1 MKNKTKFLEGYS
13 YKYTLDCLSNKLNNY
28 IDEKGYKD
36 WYVVVIIDGL
46 KTINATTNQYATWNI
61 YDYDEDFEVI
71 QNKIKKFLDWN
82 NQH

>member
-1 MKNKTKFLEGYS
+1 MKNKTKYLEGYS
-13 YKYTLDCLSNKLNNY
+13 YKNTLDCLSNKLNNY
-28 IDEKGYKD
+28 IDVKGYKE

-46 KTINATTNQYATWNI
+46 KAINAATNQYVTWNI

-71 QNKIKKFLDWN
+71 QSKIMKFLDWN